1 MYGVKFIPL
10 SAKEQKRRAK
20 AEAKARRKFLKEC
33 KKNWAK

>member
-20 AEAKARRKFLKEC
+20 AEAKARRKALKEL
-33 KKNWAK
+33 KKSWLK